1 MKKFLSILLALP
13 LLTAFTS
20 CHDDDNLPQ
29 VDINVTY
36 ASPVVDHA
44 VYVVKPD
51 TLKVERVNVVA
62 TRPGHVATN
71 GPVSY
76 WFNGVPLGTSF
87 APPFSIKIPTD
98 NLTTGSYSLTMEMTV
113 LEEGCEMATLT
124 SSVKVCV
131 VDNESEIPEPAGGE
145 TRDMPVEYTI
155 R

>member
-13 LLTAFTS
+13 LLVSFTS

-29 VDINVTY
+29 VKINVTY

-51 TLKVERVNVVA
+51 TFKVESVNVVA
-62 TRPGHVATN
+62 LRPGHVATN

-76 WFNGVPLGTSF
+76 WFNGVSLGTNF
-87 APPFSIKIPTD
+87 APPFGIKIPTE
-98 NLTTGSYSLTMEMTV
+98 NLSVGSYFMTMEMTV

-131 VDNESEIPEPAGGE
+131 VEDESEIPESAGGE
-145 TRDMPVEYTI
+145 TRSMPVEYTI